1 MASETLGAVALLDPA
16 IKLGRKVW
24 KTYKLQ
30 ASFGEDFKDYSN
42 HFLSEGV
49 MLDELLRT
57 PIFLLNDHDTNVEF
71 STAIQEV
78 GSSEDLR
85 QLLHSRP
92 DEFQKARTI
101 LSKLAKLSSLF
112 EKCAELIERYLP
124 QPDTPQGLSP
134 EESRTSSLRTA
145 QPQHNQGDVSLDPH
159 STAREPQT
167 SNAPLGLAQ
176 QEPKSSKSVLHRML
190 HRRKDINTRIPKA
203 AGKASVG
210 PERLKSQDIQDQSA
224 LESLQSLDM
233 QSSVGGG
240 RRVRNWA
247 WKDRE
252 LFKTLIREIQ
262 DLNVSLERLVVVTDI
277 RQRTEPV
284 EPSASIAHVPP
295 ANAAPYLAVLAK
307 VLVEASVPA
316 HYNFMLELK
325 DDYKKYAEEARSSSA
340 YLHLAPGAFMFPIMV
355 IPSSSSDGDLQTPLS
370 VSRSSEVLIEIK
382 QGCAVG
388 STSQAEKQRWD
399 FIRDLSDD
407 LRAPAQYYQDQ
418 TLLCVDQHSIRI
430 FQHYPASASI
440 MTSIADMLHDI
451 ELRKD
456 KELVGFRYH
465 LAYNIAAFFSTGQPP
480 ISSRKLFFFFETQ
493 PSEMD
498 AEERVKRL
506 TAPYLNYEMHPDA
519 MRSLHGPQHQLIP
532 VRKLGILMH
541 EIGSWIPIGPPM
553 EMDKAIDTAKA
564 NAVKSRSA
572 LGLAYYNV
580 VQECLNWPEHF
591 RGNGFREKVLIPLL
605 DLKSRYPLPTDE
617 IY

>member
-57 PIFLLNDHDTNVEF
+57 PIFLLNDNDTQFEF

-85 QLLHSRP
+85 QLLHGRA

-101 LSKLAKLSSLF
+101 LSKLARLSSLF
-112 EKCAELIERYLP
+112 ESCAELIERYLP
-124 QPDTPQGLSP
+124 QPDTPQGISP
-134 EESRTSSLRTA
+134 EESHTSGLRTL
-145 QPQHNQGDVSLDPH
+145 QTQHNQGDVSPDPH
-159 STAREPQT
+159 NTARHPQT
-167 SNAPLGLAQ
+167 SNASLGLAQ
-176 QEPKSSKSVLHRML
+176 QEPRPSKSLLHRIL
-190 HRRKDINTRIPKA
+190 HRRKDVSSRIPNA
-203 AGKASVG
+203 AVRAPVG
-210 PERLKSQDIQDQSA
+210 PERLRSQDVQDRSA

-233 QSSVGGG
+233 QSSVSCG

-247 WKDRE
+247 LRDRDQ
-252 LFKTLIREIQ
+252 FKTFIREIQ

-284 EPSASIAHVPP
+284 EQSASIAHVPP
-295 ANAAPYLAVLAK
+295 ENTAPYLAILAK
-307 VLVEASVPA
+307 VLVEASAPA

-340 YLHLAPGAFMFPIMV
+340 YLHLAPGAVMFPIKV
-355 IPSSSSDGDLQTPLS
+355 IPTSSGNLQTPLF
-370 VSRSSEVLIEIK
+370 VSSSSEVLIEIK

-388 STSQAEKQRWD
+388 NTSKAEKTRWD
-399 FIRDLSDD
+399 FISDISDD

-418 TLLCVDQHSIRI
+418 ALLCVDQHSIRI

-440 MTSIADMLHDI
+440 MTSIADMLRDI
-451 ELRKD
+451 ELRED

-465 LAYNIAAFFSTGQPP
+465 LAYNIAAFFCTGQTP
-480 ISSRKLFFFFETQ
+480 ISSRELFFFFETR
-493 PSEMD
+493 PLDMD

-506 TAPYLNYEMHPDA
+506 TAPYLKYDMHPDA
-519 MRSLHGPQHQLIP
+519 MRSLHGPQHQRVP

-564 NAVKSRSA
+564 NAMKSRSA
-572 LGLAYYNV
+572 LGLTYYNV

-591 RGNGFREKVLIPLL
+591 RGDGFQEKVLIPLL